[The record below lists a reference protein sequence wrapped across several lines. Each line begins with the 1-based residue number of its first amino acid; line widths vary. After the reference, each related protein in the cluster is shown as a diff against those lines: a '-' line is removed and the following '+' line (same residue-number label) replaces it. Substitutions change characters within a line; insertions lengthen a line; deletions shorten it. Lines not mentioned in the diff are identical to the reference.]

1 MPEYRYSP
9 LTTIEAGSRMFQGT
23 LMRYGSVGQGPLGP
37 EVFLPRAFGDLTQSE
52 ILLNLQHDRARMLAR
67 APGTMVLT
75 DTQSMLTLVAKPPDT
90 QEVRDAKLLVQAGVL
105 QGLSI
110 EFNAKE
116 QEHRDGLRVISKAE
130 LVGVGLVDR
139 PAYPESVVEARRLE
153 NRAKL
158 SLRLKG
164 LIPYGTTADCRC
176 QTGNCKQVRIL
187 KNAFK
192 GALSEDREI
201 LAIYGDY
208 NKAIASRARGSLILT
223 DTAQGLEIDASLPD
237 STSGRDLVA
246 QSEVVPILT
255 RPFFDQSES
264 TFTEYGDVA
273 VYSDMKLRAILIG
286 ASDMAKGWPAAS
298 LVEPEARRADRWKER
313 RKPLPPK
320 R

>member
-1 MPEYRYSP
+1 
-9 LTTIEAGSRMFQGT
+9 
-23 LMRYGSVGQGPLGP
+23 
-37 EVFLPRAFGDLTQSE
+37 
-52 ILLNLQHDRARMLAR
+52 
-67 APGTMVLT
+67 MVLNDST
-75 DTQSMLTLVAKPPDT
+75 SMLTLIAKPPDT
-90 QEVRDAKLLVQAGVL
+90 QEVRDAKLLVQASVL

-110 EFNAKE
+110 EFNAIE
-116 QEHRDGLRVISKAE
+116 QRQENGLRVISRAE
-130 LVGVGLVDR
+130 LVGVGLVDK
-139 PAYPESVVEARRLE
+139 PAYPASTIEARRLE

-187 KNAFK
+187 KDAFK

-223 DTAQGLEIDASLPD
+223 DTPGGLLIDASLPD

-255 RPFFDQSES
+255 RPFFDQSAS
-264 TFTEYGDVA
+264 TFEEEGDVA
-273 VYSDMKLRAILIG
+273 IYSDMKLRAILIG

-298 LVEPEARRADRWKER
+298 LVEPEARRADRWEGR
-313 RKPLPPK
+313 RKICL
-320 R
+320 